1 MGSETLSSACYILSD
16 ESSIPL
22 NSKSNGYK
30 NVTEEKWKREDKPRA
45 VLHVPYRKKPSAF
58 VSLFVKKCVLELFFS
73 KCVPEVLFGNASG
86 CTMLKHIQTAP
97 QSNICLKIC
106 SSVSFCVKKMRPRTI
121 FCNKIPNLRV
131 GKHWYVFKCFR
142 FRHVSCQYIANF
154 GGHII
159 CYAFI
164 WLLCQIFN
172 PKTHVIFEV

>member
-106 SSVSFCVKKMRPRTI
+106 SSVSFCVKKCDLERFFAIRSRTYEWASI
-121 FCNKIPNLRV
+121 GMFLN
-131 GKHWYVFKCFR
+131 VFDFDMC
-142 FRHVSCQYIANF
+142 HVNI
-154 GGHII
+154 
-159 CYAFI
+159 
-164 WLLCQIFN
+164 LLILED
-172 PKTHVIFEV
+172 T

>member
-1 MGSETLSSACYILSD
+1 VILIKNIYTLWGRRSWSRIYILYGVGDPDQEYIYFMGSERTDKRTWLDRLFKWCNKNIYFMGSETLSSACYILSD

-86 CTMLKHIQTAP
+86 CTMLKHIQTAERVVL
-97 QSNICLKIC
+97 C
-106 SSVSFCVKKMRPRTI
+106 KKNAT
-121 FCNKIPNLRV
+121 
-131 GKHWYVFKCFR
+131 
-142 FRHVSCQYIANF
+142 
-154 GGHII
+154 
-159 CYAFI
+159 
-164 WLLCQIFN
+164 
-172 PKTHVIFEV
+172 